1 MSEMKLKELSKQEL
15 EDKIR
20 KLSETISESSIK
32 INYLEKVR
40 KDNDNQEKHLR
51 NTVEVKNHAY

>member
-1 MSEMKLKELSKQEL
+1 MKLKELSKQEL